1 MRPNKVK
8 RLIRSGEKVFGILQG
23 FNSPTFVELCALAG
37 LDFVMF
43 DCEHGAMSVESVEG
57 MVRAAE
63 AFDITPL
70 ARVPHNEPSTILRF
84 LDAGVMGVMVPHIE
98 TAADAAAIVQA
109 AKYPPVGERGL
120 GPARAGDY
128 LARGKVTDY
137 IDMANEET
145 LVIALVE
152 SRRGV
157 ENVEEIAAVPG
168 VDIVQLGPSDLSMS
182 MGHYGNPGH
191 PEVQAA
197 IDRVVAATTAA
208 GKCTGSGAIRGP
220 EALKKAY
227 DRGIRFVTYGARDL
241 VVDSGVGLMKGIGRQ
256 RADLTPR
263 PRLGE

>member
-1 MRPNKVK
+1 MRENKVK
-8 RLIRSGEKVFGILQG
+8 RLIQKGEKVLGVLMG
-23 FNSPTFVELCALAG
+23 FNSPSFVEFCALAE

-43 DCEHGAMSVESVEG
+43 DCEHGPMSVESIENL
-57 MVRAAE
+57 VRAAE
-63 AFDITPL
+63 SFGITPL

-98 TAADAAAIVQA
+98 SAADAAAIVQA
-109 AKYPPVGERGL
+109 VKYPPLGERGL

-137 IDMANEET
+137 VDMANGET

-152 SRRGV
+152 SARGV

-168 VDIVQLGPSDLSMS
+168 VDVVQLGPSALSMS

-197 IDRVVAATTAA
+197 IDRVIAVATAA

-220 EALKKAY
+220 EALRKAY
-227 DRGIRFVTYGARDL
+227 DRGIRFVTYGARDV
-241 VVDSGVGLMKGIGRQ
+241 VVDAGQGLLRAIGR
-256 RADLTPR
+256 
-263 PRLGE
+263 